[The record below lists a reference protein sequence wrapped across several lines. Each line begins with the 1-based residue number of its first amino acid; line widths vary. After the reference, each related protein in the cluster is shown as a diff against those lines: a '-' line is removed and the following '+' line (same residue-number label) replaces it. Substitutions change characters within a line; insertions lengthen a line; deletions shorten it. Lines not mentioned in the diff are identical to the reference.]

1 MAGHAAELQDL
12 VGTLAGF
19 EARLQ
24 EFAEALFQAFQL
36 GNKILTCG
44 NGGSAAEAA
53 HLAEEFTGRFWR
65 ERKSLPGI
73 CLATDGTVLTCIIN
87 DYGQDEMFARQVSS
101 LGMPGDVFVGF
112 STSGNSKNVL
122 KALEVAKERGLI
134 TAGLLGKGGGA
145 MRGLCD
151 YEFIVASDSTMRIQ
165 ECHIFLV
172 HMLCEAVERRVL
184 GL

>member
-1 MAGHAAELQDL
+1 MPAFEPTLQAIADA
-12 VGTLAGF
+12 V
-19 EARLQ
+19 
-24 EFAEALFQAFQL
+24 FQAFQN

-65 ERKSLPGI
+65 ERQSLPGL
-73 CLATDGTVLTCIIN
+73 CLSVDGTVLTCIIN

-101 LGMPGDVFVGF
+101 YGNPGDILFGF

-122 KALEVAKERGLI
+122 RAIEVAKERGLI
-134 TAGLLGKGGGA
+134 TAAFLGKGGGA

-151 YEFIVASDSTMRIQ
+151 YELIVASDSTMRIQ
-165 ECHIFLV
+165 ECHLFLV

-184 GL
+184 RLDEAC